1 MHIYEHVAQQ
11 DGLGGSVQCVG
22 GGGGGTSGGVWG
34 GIFFYKK
41 KN

>member
-22 GGGGGTSGGVWG
+22 GGRGHLLRGL
-34 GIFFYKK
+34 
-41 KN
+41 